1 MAEISTTRNQ
11 WLHGI
16 VFAALVFLVAI
27 MVRGYRI
34 GEIQPHHDES
44 PAFGFARGEP
54 LEWTGSPG
62 DFLATLFNNAAII
75 TEGDSPPM
83 ICVIAELFRFLFGEN
98 LTAARWFHAIIQSIG
113 VALVAWLA
121 WRIFWPAWAA
131 ILSVGALAVFSVV
144 SINFGQFGEVY
155 AIYFTAGVIQYLVYW
170 IVLRGR
176 YTWCGYLIFVI
187 VAYIATLVDYLQ
199 VLIAAGLLL
208 ASVFERSRV
217 RRGPRFLRAGL
228 SLFLYGVLNAMPFFY
243 LVVKTTFQGV
253 YRHYYSA
260 YYPVNCFKLTGV
272 QAISGWFNY
281 LITRTYDLFNYHIS
295 LVFDKHLYQPLE
307 WNWISLPFI
316 LAAIGAIVLYLI
328 KGREQ
333 TRGILASLA
342 GILAAFI
349 LGNILLL
356 VPYGGVRN
364 TLFIAPVIWLAYGAV
379 VAQYQEWI
387 TRRWVRTISGIF
399 FILLAIFPFLCSLPQ
414 FYSDRVARLDPAGLE
429 ALIKK
434 YRPDTLIMAEASYDP
449 FRMILQR
456 YPEFKIQ
463 VLDRYEVNLTSFFE
477 LDDSRWEQYPL
488 PIPGDKV
495 LALDFYLSSNGR
507 NEGIGITNDH
517 PNLTE
522 LSGPDWI
529 IEPVLELPGPN
540 IEIRQHQSIYY
551 PPNSVYIYLMHRKD
565 EVNSK

>member
-1 MAEISTTRNQ
+1 MSISVTENFKVGKKQ
-11 WLHGI
+11 LNCI
-16 VFAALVFLVAI
+16 VFIVLVFIVSLL
-27 MVRGYRI
+27 VRGYRLA
-34 GEIQPHHDES
+34 EIQPHHDES

-54 LEWTGSPG
+54 LQWDGSAG
-62 DFLATLFNNAAII
+62 ALLSTLFNNAAII

-113 VALVAWLA
+113 VAIIAWLA
-121 WRIFWPAWAA
+121 WRIFWPVWAA
-131 ILSVGALAVFSVV
+131 ILSVVALAIFSVV

-176 YTWCGYLIFVI
+176 YTWCGYLVFII

-199 VLIAAGLLL
+199 ALITVGLLL
-208 ASVFERSRV
+208 ATISESGEIRRSSRL
-217 RRGPRFLRAGL
+217 LRAWI
-228 SLFLYGVLNAMPFFY
+228 SLLLYGILNAMPFFY
-243 LVVKTTFQGV
+243 LVIRTTFHGV

-260 YYPVNCFKLTGV
+260 YYPINCFKLTGV
-272 QAISGWFNY
+272 QAITGWFNY
-281 LITRTYDLFNYHIS
+281 LIIRTYDLFNYHIS
-295 LVFDKHLYQPLE
+295 LVFDKRFYQPLE

-316 LAAIGAIVLYLI
+316 LPAIGAVVLYLI
-328 KGREQ
+328 KKR
-333 TRGILASLA
+333 RRSFGILAALS

-387 TRRWVRTISGIF
+387 TRRWIRTILGIF
-399 FILLAIFPFLCSLPQ
+399 FILLAIFPFFCSLPQ
-414 FYSDRVARLDPAGLE
+414 FYSDRVARLDPARLE

-434 YRPDTLIMAEASYDP
+434 YRPDTLIMAEATYDP

-456 YPEFKIQ
+456 YPEFKTQ
-463 VLDRYEVNLTSFFE
+463 VLDKQGVNLTSFFE

-488 PIPGDKV
+488 PIPGKEALV
-495 LALDFYLSSNGR
+495 LDFYISFNGR
-507 NEGIGITNDH
+507 NEGTGIINDH

-551 PPNSVYIYLMHRKD
+551 PPNSVYIYLMRRK
-565 EVNSK
+565 